1 MYGGNKMLTK
11 QRHQLILQRLSEQK
25 VVKLKEL
32 VDLTDSSESTIRR
45 DLTDLE
51 AEGYLARV
59 HGGATLI
66 ATPDEEP
73 TFEEKRDRFVDEK
86 VAIARKAATFIED
99 GMSIYLDAGTTTQA
113 MVPFLQG
120 KKIVVVTNSLPIAN
134 ELFDLDIKTFVI
146 GGELKR
152 STQALVGYN
161 ARESMMNYRV
171 DLAFL
176 GMNGIDLEA
185 GYTTPDPEE
194 ALVKKTAIE
203 LAPTSFVLA
212 DASKIGKRTFSRVA
226 TLDAAQLI
234 TSSSESMSSIQTI
247 TKVVNAK

>member
-1 MYGGNKMLTK
+1 MLTK

-59 HGGATLI
+59 HGGAILI

-176 GMNGIDLEA
+176 GMNGIDIEA

-203 LAPTSFVLA
+203 LAQTSFVLA

-234 TSSSESMSSIQTI
+234 TSSSESISSIQTI

>member
-1 MYGGNKMLTK
+1 MLTK

-59 HGGATLI
+59 HGGATLLS
-66 ATPDEEP
+66 TPDEEP

-113 MVPFLQG
+113 MVPFLEG

-176 GMNGIDLEA
+176 GMNGIDLDA

-203 LAPTSFVLA
+203 LAQTSFVLA

-234 TSSSESMSSIQTI
+234 TSSDESMSSIQTI

>member
-1 MYGGNKMLTK
+1 MLTK
-11 QRHQLILQRLSEQK
+11 QRHQLILQRLSEKK

-32 VDLTDSSESTIRR
+32 VDLTRSSESTIRR

-51 AEGYLARV
+51 TEGYLARV

-66 ATPDEEP
+66 STPDEEP
-73 TFEEKRDRFVDEK
+73 TFEEKLDRFVDEK
-86 VAIARKAATFIED
+86 VAIAQKAATFIED

-113 MVPFLQG
+113 MVPFLKG

-176 GMNGIDLEA
+176 GMNGIDLDA

-203 LAPTSFVLA
+203 LAQTSFVLA

-234 TSSSESMSSIQTI
+234 TSSDESMSSIQTI

>member
-1 MYGGNKMLTK
+1 MLTK

-86 VAIARKAATFIED
+86 VAIARKAATFIKD

-113 MVPFLQG
+113 MVPFLEG

-176 GMNGIDLEA
+176 GMNGIDLDA

-203 LAPTSFVLA
+203 LAHTSYVLA

-226 TLDAAQLI
+226 TLDAAELI
-234 TSSSESMSSIQTI
+234 TSSDASMSSIQTI

>member
-1 MYGGNKMLTK
+1 MLTK

-32 VDLTDSSESTIRR
+32 VDLTNSSESTIRR

-203 LAPTSFVLA
+203 LAQTSFVLA

>member
-1 MYGGNKMLTK
+1 MLTK

-59 HGGATLI
+59 HGGATLLS
-66 ATPDEEP
+66 TPDEEP

-113 MVPFLQG
+113 MVPFLEG
-120 KKIVVVTNSLPIAN
+120 KKIVVVTNSLTIAN

-176 GMNGIDLEA
+176 GMNGIDLDA

-203 LAPTSFVLA
+203 LAQTSYVLA

-234 TSSSESMSSIQTI
+234 TSSDATMSSIQTI

>member
-1 MYGGNKMLTK
+1 MLTK

-66 ATPDEEP
+66 ATPEEEP
-73 TFEEKRDRFVDEK
+73 TFEEKRDRFVNEK

-113 MVPFLQG
+113 MVPFLEG
-120 KKIVVVTNSLPIAN
+120 KNIVVVTNSLPIAN

-176 GMNGIDLEA
+176 GMNGIDLDA

-203 LAPTSFVLA
+203 MAQTSYVLA

-234 TSSSESMSSIQTI
+234 TSSDASMSSIQTI

>member
-1 MYGGNKMLTK
+1 MLTK

-113 MVPFLQG
+113 MVPFLEG

-203 LAPTSFVLA
+203 LAQTSFVLA

-226 TLDAAQLI
+226 TIDAAQLI

>member
-1 MYGGNKMLTK
+1 MLTK

-113 MVPFLQG
+113 MVPFLEG
-120 KKIVVVTNSLPIAN
+120 KNIVVVTNSLPIAN

-176 GMNGIDLEA
+176 GMNGIDLDA

-203 LAPTSFVLA
+203 LAQTSYVLA

-234 TSSSESMSSIQTI
+234 TSSDASMSSIQTI

>member
-1 MYGGNKMLTK
+1 MLTK

-113 MVPFLQG
+113 MVPFLEG
-120 KKIVVVTNSLPIAN
+120 KNIVVVTNSLPIAN

-176 GMNGIDLEA
+176 GMNGIDLDA

-203 LAPTSFVLA
+203 LAQTSYVLA

-234 TSSSESMSSIQTI
+234 TSIDASMSSIQTI

>member
-1 MYGGNKMLTK
+1 MLTK

-176 GMNGIDLEA
+176 GMNGIDIEA

-203 LAPTSFVLA
+203 LAQTSFVLA

-234 TSSSESMSSIQTI
+234 TSSRESMSSIQTI

>member
-1 MYGGNKMLTK
+1 MLTK

-113 MVPFLQG
+113 MVPFLEG

-176 GMNGIDLEA
+176 GMNGIDLDA

-194 ALVKKTAIE
+194 VLVKKTAIE
-203 LAPTSFVLA
+203 LAQTSYVLA

-234 TSSSESMSSIQTI
+234 TSSDASMSSIQTI

>member
-1 MYGGNKMLTK
+1 MLTK

-113 MVPFLQG
+113 MVPFLEG

-176 GMNGIDLEA
+176 GMNGIDPEA

-203 LAPTSFVLA
+203 LAQTSFVLA

>member
-1 MYGGNKMLTK
+1 MLTK

-113 MVPFLQG
+113 MVPFLEG

-176 GMNGIDLEA
+176 GMNGIDLDA

-203 LAPTSFVLA
+203 LAQTSFVLA

>member
-1 MYGGNKMLTK
+1 MLTK

-120 KKIVVVTNSLPIAN
+120 KKIIVVTNSLPIAN

-203 LAPTSFVLA
+203 LAQTSFVLA

>member
-1 MYGGNKMLTK
+1 MLTK

-25 VVKLKEL
+25 VVKMKEL

-113 MVPFLQG
+113 MVPFLEG

-176 GMNGIDLEA
+176 GMNGIDLDA

-203 LAPTSFVLA
+203 LAQTSYVLA

-234 TSSSESMSSIQTI
+234 TSSDASMSSIQTI

>member
-1 MYGGNKMLTK
+1 MLTK

-113 MVPFLQG
+113 MVPLLEG

-203 LAPTSFVLA
+203 LAQTSFVLA

>member
-1 MYGGNKMLTK
+1 MLTK

-51 AEGYLARV
+51 VEGYLARV

-113 MVPFLQG
+113 MVPFLEG

-203 LAPTSFVLA
+203 LAQTSFVLA

-234 TSSSESMSSIQTI
+234 TSSDESMSSIQTI

>member
-1 MYGGNKMLTK
+1 MLTK

-86 VAIARKAATFIED
+86 VAIARKAAMFIED

-203 LAPTSFVLA
+203 LAQTSFVLA

>member
-1 MYGGNKMLTK
+1 MLTK

-32 VDLTDSSESTIRR
+32 VDLTNSSESTIRR

-113 MVPFLQG
+113 MVPFLEG

-176 GMNGIDLEA
+176 GMNGIDLDA

-203 LAPTSFVLA
+203 LAQTSYVLA

-234 TSSSESMSSIQTI
+234 TSSDASMSSIQTI

>member
-1 MYGGNKMLTK
+1 MLTK

-113 MVPFLQG
+113 MVPFLEG

-176 GMNGIDLEA
+176 GMNGIDIEA

-203 LAPTSFVLA
+203 LAQTSFVLA

-226 TLDAAQLI
+226 TIDAAQLI

>member
-1 MYGGNKMLTK
+1 MLTK

-32 VDLTDSSESTIRR
+32 VDLTGSSESTIRR

-203 LAPTSFVLA
+203 LAQTSFVLA

>member
-1 MYGGNKMLTK
+1 MLTK

-51 AEGYLARV
+51 AEGYLVRV

-113 MVPFLQG
+113 MVPFLEG

-176 GMNGIDLEA
+176 GMNGIDLDA

-203 LAPTSFVLA
+203 LAQTSYVLA

-234 TSSSESMSSIQTI
+234 TSSDASMSSIQTI

>member
-1 MYGGNKMLTK
+1 MLTK

-51 AEGYLARV
+51 EEGYLARV

-113 MVPFLQG
+113 MVPFLEG

-176 GMNGIDLEA
+176 GMNGIDLDA

-203 LAPTSFVLA
+203 LAQTSFVLA

-234 TSSSESMSSIQTI
+234 TSSDESMSSIQTI